1 MASHNKKIRSAHRGV
16 ALVTVLAV
24 LNGCAANGGLN
35 TQTSRIGSDD
45 GSDSCRQQLVA
56 LDSTGDFYGEDILKG
71 AVIGGLLGAAS
82 GALIGGDARGA
93 AIGAAAG
100 VAAGAAAGYWTAV
113 RQQQHDQAGMFAQ
126 VQGDLSRENAQIDRT
141 QLAFDQLMDC
151 RFAQARQINLLYTQ
165 HQIDRP
171 TAVAQMAVVRQRA
184 QRDLAYA
191 KQLDTKIA
199 QRGQQFDVAAD
210 NVAPAA
216 SSTPAFVSAQSAP
229 LKPATVRRASTLK
242 LRPDPAA
249 PDVVQV
255 AAKEPVQVTVKR
267 GDYALV
273 QTGAGVRGYAPV
285 ADLQQTSGSRSVP
298 VNVPSAPTVAS
309 GSDVRTLDGSN
320 AARRDAFS
328 QSVAVS
334 ETAVAS
340 GFEVAG

>member
-1 MASHNKKIRSAHRGV
+1 MASYKNITSARRGV
-16 ALVTVLAV
+16 VLVTALAV

-35 TQTSRIGSDD
+35 TQSSRIGADD
-45 GSDSCRQQLVA
+45 GSDSCRRQLVA

-113 RQQQHDQAGMFAQ
+113 RQQQHDQAGMFNQ

-151 RFAQARQINLLYTQ
+151 RFAQSRQINASYTQ
-165 HQIDRP
+165 HQIDRA

-191 KQLDTKIA
+191 KQLDAKIA

-210 NVAPAA
+210 NVAPAP
-216 SSTPAFVSAQSAP
+216 SSTPAFVSAQSVP
-229 LKPATVRRASTLK
+229 SKPATLRRAGSLK

-249 PDVVQV
+249 PEIGRAHV
-255 AAKEPVQVTVKR
+255 
-267 GDYALV
+267 
-273 QTGAGVRGYAPV
+273 
-285 ADLQQTSGSRSVP
+285 
-298 VNVPSAPTVAS
+298 
-309 GSDVRTLDGSN
+309 
-320 AARRDAFS
+320 
-328 QSVAVS
+328 
-334 ETAVAS
+334 
-340 GFEVAG
+340 